1 MIPLYLKLKTE
12 PTEEFYVEKNTVEFN
27 SKVYKF
33 QKIFGQD
40 ESLEYL
46 VQQEQTEGTEESS
59 PCYIFMGPTGS
70 GKTTALREL
79 LNLKLKSSTIA
90 GAGKYPTFLS
100 AFEVANNKYAID
112 LLERD
117 LRFTKKEYLHLTRDI
132 SCKKVKFDHE
142 TKDELL
148 NSIFRKRLTQLT
160 PFNTESSRSCLVI
173 YLIQNGKKFVY
184 MDLMGNEKFDKSMP
198 KMSNVFANMNI
209 SSITKMLTTASSNNS
224 SSISSFDD
232 PFYVRSS
239 NFITNL
245 IFKKN
250 VNEKDRKINICLV
263 IDPQGD
269 NDLNKSAFNNIA
281 ELIQNDVET
290 STKPSQLQNAKLTHS
305 PTSALSLTMSP
316 PNYTRPT
323 IASLSPIKM
332 RKRSLL
338 ISPKKCGSS
347 STFNSQRRS
356 LSISPI
362 RKRVTSNIKP
372 RRIVSAPNKSSP
384 GRLQVAKSILVPNAH
399 EIQIS
404 SLMQELK
411 DLKEENVQLKSENK
425 VYAEEK
431 IELTLSITTIKH
443 DHKLEVSDLKDQL
456 AVSQNTVD
464 DLTKD
469 VARLDKER
477 SALTTHWNELKG
489 DFFNFQ
495 NEHESFNK
503 IVDTLKVQLHDIKG
517 VNDHLTEKNRD
528 LSQELKTV
536 RVATEKL
543 NNSNQEEIE
552 KLESTLET
560 YEETILELNNQNE
573 TLQSSLELKESAVVK
588 HQNSERE
595 LTSQLLR
602 TKEQLDEYNCELH
615 ELKEVLEKKKQE
627 INDLKQTS
635 NSTVSLTAE
644 LGTVRS
650 ELEKSKLQLE
660 QTDDLTDKLN
670 SANIDLELV
679 KEKLSIKTMEAEKL
693 ELELSATRNEIT
705 IQLEAVNGKLQQ
717 TMFEKKDLN
726 SKLEGISEQLDVYKL
741 ENEELTKKLAKSE
754 REASNPTVQSNLN
767 EGVETVSFPKISF
780 GSFSPPTKEIHTLP
794 SIDFLDQFTTFSDP
808 IFHGPQIYEDVHD
821 NGIDD
826 ENRSNEQEE
835 DEDEDTGVENAPLAK
850 PVLGQSKQENG
861 TTENRLKRSGQHFH
875 HPPLKSSKLR
885 NIIYS

>member
-1 MIPLYLKLKTE
+1 MIPLYLKLKT
-12 PTEEFYVEKNTVEFN
+12 PSTEEFYVDKDTVEFN
-27 SKVYKF
+27 SKLYKF
-33 QKIFGQD
+33 QKIFDHD

-46 VQQEQTEGTEESS
+46 VQQEHRDGAEDSS

-79 LNLKLKSSTIA
+79 LNLKLKSSTIVGSA
-90 GAGKYPTFLS
+90 KYPTFLS

-117 LRFTKKEYLHLTRDI
+117 SRFTKKEYHHSTRDI
-132 SCKKVKFDHE
+132 SCKKVKFDND

-148 NSIFRKRLTQLT
+148 NSIFRKRLTQST

-184 MDLMGNEKFDKSMP
+184 MDLMGNEKFDKAMP

-209 SSITKMLTTASSNNS
+209 SSITKMLTTANSNNNA
-224 SSISSFDD
+224 SISPFDD

-250 VNEKDRKINICLV
+250 INEKDRKINICLV

-281 ELIQNDVET
+281 ELVQNDVET
-290 STKPSQLQNAKLTHS
+290 NTKPSQLQSTKLTLS
-305 PTSALSLTMSP
+305 PTSPLSLTVSP

-332 RKRSLL
+332 RKRSQS

-362 RKRVTSNIKP
+362 RKRVASNDKP
-372 RRIVSAPNKSSP
+372 RRIVSAPINSNP
-384 GRLQVAKSILVPNAH
+384 GRLQVGKSIQVLPDDH

-404 SLMQELK
+404 SLMKELK
-411 DLKEENVQLKSENK
+411 ELKEENVQLKSENK
-425 VYAEEK
+425 VYVDEK
-431 IELTLSITTIKH
+431 LELTLNMSTIKH
-443 DHKLEVSDLKDQL
+443 DHELEVSSMKDQL
-456 AVSQNTVD
+456 TVSQKLAEA
-464 DLTKD
+464 LTKD
-469 VARLDKER
+469 VERLDKER
-477 SALTTHWNELKG
+477 SALTTHWNEFKG

-503 IVDTLKVQLHDIKG
+503 IVDALKFQLDGIKG
-517 VNDHLTEKNRD
+517 INDDLT
-528 LSQELKTV
+528 QELKTV
-536 RVATEKL
+536 RVATENL

-552 KLESTLET
+552 KLENTLET

-573 TLQSSLELKESAVVK
+573 TLQSNLESKECTIAK

-595 LTSQLLR
+595 LTSQLLK
-602 TKEQLDEYNCELH
+602 TKEQLDEYNYELH
-615 ELKEVLEKKKQE
+615 ELKEVLEKKTQE
-627 INDLKQTS
+627 VYDLKQTF
-635 NSTVSLTAE
+635 NNTVSLTAE

-650 ELEKSKLQLE
+650 ELEQAKLQLE

-670 SANIDLELV
+670 SANIDLESV
-679 KEKLSIKTMEAEKL
+679 KGKLSIKMMEAEKL
-693 ELELSATRNEIT
+693 ELELSSTRDENT
-705 IQLEAVNGKLQQ
+705 IQLEAVKGKLQQ
-717 TMFEKKDLN
+717 TIFEMKDLN
-726 SKLEGISEQLDVYKL
+726 SKFDGVNEQLDVYKL
-741 ENEELTKKLAKSE
+741 ENEELTKKLAKTE
-754 REASNPTVQSNLN
+754 RDASNSTVHSNLS

-794 SIDFLDQFTTFSDP
+794 SIDFLDQFTTFSDS
-808 IFHGPQIYEDVHD
+808 IFHGPQIYEDVHEND
-821 NGIDD
+821 IGD
-826 ENRSNEQEE
+826 ENGSTDQGGEE
-835 DEDEDTGVENAPLAK
+835 EEEDTGVENAPLVK
-850 PVLGQSKQENG
+850 PVLGPSKQDSA
-861 TTENRLKRSGQHFH
+861 TTENRMKRSGQHFH